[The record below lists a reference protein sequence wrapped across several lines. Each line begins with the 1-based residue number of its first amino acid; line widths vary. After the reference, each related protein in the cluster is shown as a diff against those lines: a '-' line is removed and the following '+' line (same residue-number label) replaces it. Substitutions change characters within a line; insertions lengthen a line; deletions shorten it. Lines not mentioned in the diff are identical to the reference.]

1 MQKKII
7 FLLFLLILTVFFSFS
22 KSKEIYNYYNYIY
35 YLKIKGQ
42 TQEQMYRRAYSIYKK
57 GSYGAAGK
65 YLFLIESFF
74 PENLKIK
81 RLAGLNMIAGGQK
94 KNGATK
100 ILYAAEKG
108 YSDERSLWIA
118 ISILYNDKLYT
129 DIVSIY
135 DKIGSAGGEKLIY
148 MYGISCFKIGRY
160 KEALKLLLESRDN
173 GEKTIDLFYYL
184 GLTEKKLKNYNKA
197 LKYMKYANKLR
208 KRDKRITKELVI
220 LYKLIGKYEK
230 AEKYIGK

>member
-148 MYGISCFKIGRY
+148 MYGIS
-160 KEALKLLLESRDN
+160 
-173 GEKTIDLFYYL
+173 YL